1 MIINHTIDMD
11 LVNPGPVPRIQVK
24 QGDARSRNII
34 INLFANGEPWE
45 IPEDAEA
52 VIRYHHH
59 DPQGMTDAQG
69 IFDTL
74 EDGSPAWLFRG
85 NVFEVMPPQALLE
98 NSGLTQMDVTF
109 LCEGRT
115 LSTFNFEIYVNRA
128 PASGTEPA
136 MQNYYK
142 VARLDQIN
150 AAFDKIYAAIEA
162 MGGGEYL

>member
-1 MIINHTIDMD
+1 MIIDHTIDMD
-11 LVNPGPVPRIQVK
+11 LVKPGAVPRIHVK

-34 INLFANGEPWE
+34 INLFADGEPWE

-59 DPQGMTDAQG
+59 DPDGLTDTQG

-85 NVFEVMPPQALLE
+85 NELQVMPTQALLE
-98 NSGLTQMDVTF
+98 TSGLTQMDVTF
-109 LCEGRT
+109 LYEGRT

-128 PASGTEPA
+128 PATGMEAT
-136 MQNYYK
+136 MQDYYRI
-142 VARLDQIN
+142 VRLDQIN
-150 AAFDKIYAAIEA
+150 AAFDKIYTAIEL